1 MSRPES
7 VSSRTANRGWNMC
20 IWRIS
25 RRFFS
30 PPEKPSFTDRVMNE
44 SSTPRSFIFSA
55 SSFLN
60 CGIGMSCFS
69 ISPVPSA
76 LGDARRALIAVRR
89 KFATETPGIAEG
101 YWNARN
107 TPARARASTGSF
119 KRSTPSSST
128 RPRSTLYLGCPMIA
142 SESVLLPEPF
152 GPMIACTEPLS
163 TTRSIPFRIVLPSTL
178 TTRSLI
184 SRLDTHALPRRGRRE
199 LGEGHAVQGL
209 RDALLQLEPDGARSA
224 VGFPDAV
231 HDGLALC
238 GTDLR
243 LDRSFQRAHHIAGSD
258 LARLARE
265 RVATSRATLAVHEPG
280 AAQHGDQLL
289 EISLRQV
296 LALGHGV
303 QGDGSRAPVLCEV
316 DHEAHP
322 VFAARRD
329 VERRRG
335 ISDHFTRNCTRSIP
349 LREGLARRLSS
360 VSRLVILL
368 VFLGSIACTGPTYF
382 GHAPGEDWGVSLH
395 DSDPVFPAWID
406 VGTGATVRWTDY
418 GSAPQI

>member
-128 RPRSTLYLGCPMIA
+128 RPRSTLYLGWPMIA

-184 SRLDTHALPRRGRRE
+184 SRLDIHTLPRRGCRKLRE
-199 LGEGHAVQGL
+199 SHAIESL
-209 RDALLQLEPDGARSA
+209 RDAVLKLEPHSPRSA
-224 VGFPDAV
+224 VGLAHTVQDR
-231 HDGLALC
+231 LALG

-243 LDRSFQRAHHIAGSD
+243 LDWPLERANHITGRD
-258 LARLARE
+258 LARLPGK
-265 RVATSRATLAVHEPG
+265 RVAAARAALAVHE
-280 AAQHGDQLL
+280 A
-289 EISLRQV
+289 
-296 LALGHGV
+296 
-303 QGDGSRAPVLCEV
+303 
-316 DHEAHP
+316 
-322 VFAARRD
+322 
-329 VERRRG
+329 
-335 ISDHFTRNCTRSIP
+335 
-349 LREGLARRLSS
+349 GLA
-360 VSRLVILL
+360 
-368 VFLGSIACTGPTYF
+368 
-382 GHAPGEDWGVSLH
+382 
-395 DSDPVFPAWID
+395 
-406 VGTGATVRWTDY
+406 
-418 GSAPQI
+418 